1 MNVLALATER
11 KLQEIA
17 ARDLGGP
24 PDDYDVANE
33 RFAVTS
39 WPSGRL
45 TAGSILVAM
54 VGLATPRRRWVRLAW
69 ALVLAVVPLVVSGQ
83 SRVRRDAQ
91 WSAANP
97 EYSGQFVFTRIR
109 YGSSMG
115 GWGFGGARWSHDYP
129 RADLHLPQII
139 KDATAIDTH
148 LGGSNVFD
156 LDDPELFK
164 YPMAYI
170 SEPGFWT
177 MSEAEVRGLRN
188 YFLKGG
194 FVIFDDFE
202 AEQWHNFEAQLR
214 RALPEYRLIEVD
226 VTYPIY
232 HVFFDI
238 KALDFPHPLVNV
250 VPRYYAIFEENDP
263 RRRMM
268 AIVNYNNDV
277 AEYWEWSDTGFLPV
291 DFTNEAYKLGVNYIV
306 YALTH

>member
-1 MNVLALATER
+1 M
-11 KLQEIA
+11 
-17 ARDLGGP
+17 
-24 PDDYDVANE
+24 
-33 RFAVTS
+33 
-39 WPSGRL
+39 
-45 TAGSILVAM
+45 
-54 VGLATPRRRWVRLAW
+54 
-69 ALVLAVVPLVVSGQ
+69 
-83 SRVRRDAQ
+83 
-91 WSAANP
+91 
-97 EYSGQFVFTRIR
+97 
-109 YGSSMG
+109 
-115 GWGFGGARWSHDYP
+115 
-129 RADLHLPQII
+129 
-139 KDATAIDTH
+139 TAIDAH
-148 LGGSNVFD
+148 VGGSNVFD

-202 AEQWHNFEAQLR
+202 AEQWHNFEAQVR
-214 RALPEYRLIEVD
+214 RALPEYRLIEVY
-226 VTYPIY
+226 VTHPIY

-277 AEYWEWSDTGFLPV
+277 AEYWEWSDTGFLSV

>member
-1 MNVLALATER
+1 
-11 KLQEIA
+11 
-17 ARDLGGP
+17 
-24 PDDYDVANE
+24 
-33 RFAVTS
+33 
-39 WPSGRL
+39 
-45 TAGSILVAM
+45 M
-54 VGLATPRRRWVRLAW
+54 VGLVASRRRWVRLAW
-69 ALVLAVVPLVVSGQ
+69 VLVLAAVPLVVSVVSGQ
-83 SRVRRDAQ
+83 SLGRLDAQ

-97 EYSGQFVFTRIR
+97 EYSGRFVFTRIR

-115 GWGFGGARWSHDYP
+115 EWGFGGARWSHDYP

-139 KDATAIDTH
+139 EDMTAIDTH
-148 LGGSNVFD
+148 VGGSNVFD
-156 LDDPELFK
+156 LDDPDPFK

-177 MSEAEVRGLRN
+177 MSEAEERTACGTIC
-188 YFLKGG
+188 LKGG

-202 AEQWHNFEAQLR
+202 AEQWHNFEAQVR
-214 RALPEYRLIEVD
+214 RALPEYRLIEVF
-226 VTYPIY
+226 VTHPIY

-250 VPRYYAIFEENDP
+250 VPRYYAIFEENNP
-263 RRRMM
+263 HRRMM
-268 AIVNYNNDV
+268 ATVNYNNDV